1 MDQHDRKVI
10 AVVGATGLQG
20 SALSRRLLGQG
31 WPVRA
36 LTRNPDGA
44 PAKALAAL
52 GAEVV
57 RSDSADPASLDRSLA
72 GVHGVYSVQNHHI
85 SGHDGEVQQGKNV
98 ADAVLRAGVGLL
110 VYASTGN
117 GAGGTGIGS
126 WDAKV
131 AVADHARQL
140 GVPLTVLRPTAFME
154 LTTEKKFYPPASV
167 WHMMPKVMGATRR
180 IGWISVD
187 DLAVI
192 AEKAFADP
200 GAFAG
205 KDVSLASDV
214 LSIQECRATWREV
227 TGKAPRRF
235 PMPLWLFERF
245 TGTDETTMWRWLR
258 DNDMEFDTRTT
269 KELHPGARTF
279 AEWLASRPAS

>member
-1 MDQHDRKVI
+1 MAEDTAKVI

-20 SALSRRLLGQG
+20 GALSRRLLHHG

-44 PAKALAAL
+44 PARALAAL
-52 GAEVV
+52 GADVV
-57 RSDSADPASLDRSLA
+57 KADSEEPASLARSFA

-85 SGHDGEVQQGKNV
+85 SGHDGEVRQGKNV
-98 ADAVLRAGVGLL
+98 ADAAARAGVAHL

-117 GAGGTGIGS
+117 GTGGTGIGS
-126 WDAKV
+126 WDAKAIV
-131 AVADHARQL
+131 AEHARGL
-140 GVPLTVLRPTAFME
+140 RVPLTVLRPTAFME
-154 LTTEKKFYPPASV
+154 LTTEKKFYPPVSV
-167 WHMMPKVMGATRR
+167 WHIMPKVMGETRP

-192 AEKAFADP
+192 AEKAFSDP
-200 GAFAG
+200 GRFAG
-205 KDVSLASDV
+205 QDLSLASDV
-214 LSIQECRATWREV
+214 LSIQDCRAVWRDV
-227 TGKAPRRF
+227 TGKGPRRF

-258 DNDMEFDTRTT
+258 DNDMDFETSTT
-269 KELHPGARTF
+269 KEIHPGARTF
-279 AEWLASRPAS
+279 SEWLVTRSGS

>member
-1 MDQHDRKVI
+1 MSQHEGKVI

-20 SALSRRLLGQG
+20 GALSRRLLQQG

-36 LTRNPDGA
+36 LTRKPDSA

-57 RSDSADPASLDRSLA
+57 KADSEEPASLARSFEGA
-72 GVHGVYSVQNHHI
+72 HGIYSVQNHHI
-85 SGHDGEVQQGKNV
+85 SGHEGEIRQGKNV
-98 ADAVLRAGVGLL
+98 ADAAAGAGVRLL

-131 AVADHARQL
+131 AVAEHARQL

-167 WHMMPKVMGATRR
+167 WHVMPKVMGETRR

-187 DLAVI
+187 DLAVV
-192 AEKAFADP
+192 AEHAFADP

-205 KDVSLASDV
+205 RDISLAADV
-214 LSIQECRATWREV
+214 LSIQECRAAWRDV
-227 TGKAPRRF
+227 VGKSPRRF

-258 DNDMEFDTRTT
+258 ANDMEFDTSATR
-269 KELHPGARTF
+269 EIHPGARTF
-279 AEWLASRPAS
+279 RAWLAP